1 MFEHSF
7 YLWQD
12 GYKPSEWLP
21 LLQATVAGARM
32 PEENE
37 ATISLQLLATAA
49 EAGEDYIASHV
60 PAITAAVQIEICK
73 HIPPHP
79 EPWPQ
84 VRSMHSQYTF
94 FIIKCDS
101 SIISR
106 STPVLFA
113 RDALILQKDER

>member
-1 MFEHSF
+1 MKH
-7 YLWQD
+7 LTCTWQD

-49 EAGEDYIASHV
+49 EAGEDFVAPHV
-60 PAITAAVQIEICK
+60 PAITAAVQGEISK

-84 VRSMHSQYTF
+84 VRSKGSRCSF
-94 FIIKCDS
+94 LSIDS
-101 SIISR
+101 LSIS
-106 STPVLFA
+106 
-113 RDALILQKDER
+113 